1 MLVSLLRTIILY
13 FIIVFIIRLMGKRQL
28 GELQPTEL
36 IITILI
42 SNIATLPLEN
52 VDTPLFMGLIPI
64 MTLVILE
71 VIISQINMYFPK
83 CAKIFTGKSMVVIKD
98 GKINQQK
105 LKELRI
111 SPDDL
116 LLQLRQE
123 KIFDIS
129 QVELA
134 IVETTG
140 KLSVYEKYLYRNAT
154 PEDLKL
160 QGDKK
165 QDIPPIPLVING
177 AINSENLIVTQK
189 TEKWVYDELK
199 KRKTDIKEVYIMTVD
214 SDNKC
219 NIIKKA

>member
-1 MLVSLLRTIILY
+1 
-13 FIIVFIIRLMGKRQL
+13 MGKRQL

>member
-71 VIISQINMYFPK
+71 VIISQINLHCPK

-98 GKINQQK
+98 GKINQAK

-111 SPDDL
+111 SPEDL

-129 QVELA
+129 QIELA

-165 QDIPPIPLVING
+165 QDIPPIPLIING
-177 AINSENLIVTQK
+177 AINSENLMVTQK
-189 TEKWVYDELK
+189 NEKWVYNELK
-199 KRKTDIKEVYIMTVD
+199 KQKTDIKEVYIMTVD

-219 NIIKKA
+219 NIIKKS